1 MDCFSAIM
9 LRANKAILLL
19 LAAVS
24 IPAAGGEC
32 RGTVFLTFDTGNMDH
47 AEFIAQTLKKHD
59 IRATFFLANTPTRRG
74 DHALDDS
81 WKEFWRSR
89 VAEGH
94 VFGNHT
100 WSHYYARR
108 DLGNG
113 KLSATD
119 RDGKPVV
126 LDSAQYCRELGRV
139 DDRFQKLTGKK
150 LESMW
155 RAPGGKTT
163 AQSLR
168 WANDCGYPIH
178 VGWAPAGYVGDDLPV
193 SVASNDKLLNKALAS
208 IQSGD
213 IVLMHLGIWS
223 RKTPLA
229 PVLPQLISGL
239 QQRGF
244 CFDVL
249 HAGVRQ

>member
-1 MDCFSAIM
+1 MACFSAIM
-9 LRANKAILLL
+9 RRVNKLLL
-19 LAAVS
+19 LFLTAAS
-24 IPAAGGEC
+24 FPAVGSTC

-47 AEFIAQTLKKHD
+47 AEFIARTLRQNNV
-59 IRATFFLANTPTRRG
+59 RATFFLANTPTRRG

-81 WKEFWRSR
+81 WKEYWQAR

-94 VFGNHT
+94 AFGNHT
-100 WSHYYARR
+100 WSHYYARQ
-108 DLGNG
+108 DLANGRLRAADRNG
-113 KLSATD
+113 KAVTLDAT
-119 RDGKPVV
+119 
-126 LDSAQYCRELGRV
+126 QYCRELNSVNEQFR
-139 DDRFQKLTGKK
+139 RLTGKT
-150 LESMW
+150 LQSMW

-178 VGWAPAGYVGDDLPV
+178 VGWAPAGYIGDDLQV
-193 SVASNDKLLNKALAS
+193 KVASNEKLLKKALGS
-208 IQSGD
+208 IRSGD

-223 RKTPLA
+223 RETPLA

-249 HAGVRQ
+249 RGGVRE